1 MNKGINYATAELKEI
16 LIQKINESPL
26 PAVNAEMVLESI
38 LLQVRDIKI
47 QEIQKER
54 EAYMNSRKERSEVKE
69 ENLNE

>member
-16 LIQKINESPL
+16 LIQKINESQL

-38 LLQVRDIKI
+38 LLQVREIKI

-54 EAYMNSRKERSEVKE
+54 EAYLNSQKERSEVKSE
-69 ENLNE
+69 

>member
-16 LIQKINESPL
+16 LIQKINESQL

-54 EAYMNSRKERSEVKE
+54 EAYMNSRKESE
-69 ENLNE
+69 ENPK

>member
-16 LIQKINESPL
+16 LIQKINESQL

-54 EAYMNSRKERSEVKE
+54 EAYLNSQKERSEVKSE
-69 ENLNE
+69 

>member
-16 LIQKINESPL
+16 LIQKINESQL

-38 LLQVRDIKI
+38 LLQVREIKI

-54 EAYMNSRKERSEVKE
+54 EAYMNSRKESE
-69 ENLNE
+69 ENPK

>member
-16 LIQKINESPL
+16 LIQKINESQL

-38 LLQVRDIKI
+38 LLQVREIKI